1 MTHCADSCATACEV
15 SVLRRLT
22 AAALVLLI
30 AGDAAV
36 AVHGQES
43 AARRQGYDALLD
55 LNVRDGLVYYRALK
69 SDRSRLDAYVAS
81 LEAVAL
87 DSTSRAEQ
95 IAFWL
100 NAYNALVLQTVI
112 NHYPI
117 QQVRSKE
124 YPARSLRQVP
134 GAFERLT
141 HRVAG
146 RAVTLDQIEQTILPA
161 FGDPRVFFALGRGA
175 VGSGRLRS
183 EAFTAASLERQLGEM
198 ANECV
203 RRAHCFA
210 SDKDAK
216 VVRISSV
223 FSWREKEFVAA
234 YADKAPPMFATRSPI
249 ERAALA
255 FVYPSLLTSERDV
268 IDLNEFKL
276 QFIPF
281 DWTLND
287 LTGW

>member
-1 MTHCADSCATACEV
+1 VFQRVTVA
-15 SVLRRLT
+15 VL
-22 AAALVLLI
+22 VV
-30 AGDAAV
+30 AV
-36 AVHGQES
+36 ASANTGVRAQEN
-43 AARRQGYDALLD
+43 AARRQAYDALLD
-55 LNVRDGLVYYRALK
+55 MNVRDGQVYYRALK
-69 SDRSRLDAYVAS
+69 GDRARLDAYVAS
-81 LEAVAL
+81 LEDAKL
-87 DSTSRAEQ
+87 DSSSREEQ

-112 NHYPI
+112 NQYPI

-124 YPARSLRQVP
+124 YPARSVRQVP

-146 RAVTLDQIEQTILPA
+146 RTVTLDQIEQSILA
-161 FGDPRVFFALGRGA
+161 SFGDPRVFFALGRGA

-183 EAFTAASLERQLGEM
+183 EAFTAASLNRQLGDT
-198 ANECV
+198 ASECV
-203 RRAHCFA
+203 KRVHCFA
-210 SDKDAK
+210 ADKDAR

-223 FSWREKEFVAA
+223 FSWREKAFVDA
-234 YADKAPPMFATRSPI
+234 YADKAPPIFSTRSPI

-255 FVYPSLLTSERDV
+255 FIYPSLLTSERDF
-268 IDLNEFKL
+268 IDNNDFKM

-287 LTGW
+287 LTGRQ

>member
-1 MTHCADSCATACEV
+1 MGAC
-15 SVLRRLT
+15 T
-22 AAALVLLI
+22 TP
-30 AGDAAV
+30 AAV
-36 AVHGQES
+36 RGQEN

-55 LNVRDGLVYYRALK
+55 MNVRDGLVYYRALK
-69 SDRSRLDAYVAS
+69 SDRARLDAYVTS
-81 LEAVAL
+81 LEDVKL
-87 DSTSRAEQ
+87 ESSSREEQ

-134 GAFERLT
+134 GVFERLAR
-141 HRVAG
+141 RVAG
-146 RAVTLDQIEQTILPA
+146 RTVTLDQIEQTILA
-161 FGDPRVFFALGRGA
+161 SFGDPRVFFALGRGSM
-175 VGSGRLRS
+175 GGGRLRS
-183 EAFTAASLERQLGEM
+183 EAFTAASLGRQLGET
-198 ANECV
+198 ASECV
-203 RRAHCFA
+203 KRAHCFMA
-210 SDKDAK
+210 DRDAK

-223 FSWREKEFVAA
+223 FSWREKAFVEAF
-234 YADKAPPMFATRSPI
+234 ADKAPPMFATRSLV

-255 FVYPSLLTSERDV
+255 FIYPSLLTSERDF
-268 IDLNEFKL
+268 IDGNEFKM

-287 LTGW
+287 LTGRQ